1 MAQTNT
7 SYKRTQYFVKPDL
20 QTKYA
25 FMFVLAMGVGI
36 NLGVILT
43 LLTPLMRQSA
53 WIFPAIY
60 GGVVLG
66 IIALVAVIS
75 IVFTH
80 KIAGPIY
87 KIERSCRQMIDEND
101 LSVNIQLRTGDELQE
116 LAEEINRLVAHVRTT
131 LMIEEQKDLA
141 IATKIQHLLQESQQS
156 ETGLPEASQ
165 QALLDLQEKLQ
176 NTTAKYKLSQS

>member
-1 MAQTNT
+1 MAQASG

-43 LLTPLMRQSA
+43 LMSPLLRQSA

-60 GGVVLG
+60 VGAVLV
-66 IIALVAVIS
+66 IIGFVAMIS
-75 IVFTH
+75 IIFTH

-87 KIERSCRQMIDEND
+87 KIERTCRQIIDEND
-101 LSVNIQLRTGDELQE
+101 LSFHIQLRTGDELQE
-116 LAEEINRLVAHVRTT
+116 LAEEINRLVDHVRTT
-131 LMIEEQKDLA
+131 LTITQQKDQALA
-141 IATKIQHLLQESQQS
+141 AKIQHLLNESQHAEQPLS
-156 ETGLPEASQ
+156 EASQ
-165 QALLDLQEKLQ
+165 QILLDLQKNLQ
-176 NTTAKYKLSQS
+176 SNTSKYKLQRS